1 MPKDAYGHLAPV
13 FDLLFEPMN
22 RGLRLIG
29 RSMFRPHKDMTILDV
44 GCGTGTHLELY
55 RRSGCTLHGIDTSES
70 MLRRA
75 RKRLGDSA
83 DLRIADACNIPFET
97 SAFHLVFSMLM
108 LHEMDESI
116 RPRVLEEMKRV
127 VKSDGRILLID
138 FHIGPYRF
146 FQGWLTKAIIF
157 VSEIIAGRKHFRN
170 YRNFMSIRGLSP
182 LLAASGLVVEQE
194 KVVGGGGL
202 VLYLLRRK

>member
-1 MPKDAYGHLAPV
+1 MSKDPYSHLAGV
-13 FDLLFEPMN
+13 FDILFEPMN

-29 RSMFRPHKDMTILDV
+29 RAMYRPTKGMKILDV

-55 RRSGCTLHGIDTSES
+55 QKYDCALHGIDTSES
-70 MLRRA
+70 MMQRA
-75 RKRLGDSA
+75 RKRLNGTA
-83 DLRIADACNIPFET
+83 DLRLADACKIPFDDRT
-97 SAFHLVFSMLM
+97 FDLVISMLM

-127 VKSDGRILLID
+127 VKPDGRILLID

-146 FQGWLTKAIIF
+146 FQGWLTKTIIF

-170 YRNFMSIRGLSP
+170 YRHFMSVRGLSP
-182 LLAASGLVVEQE
+182 LLAEAGLSIEQE

-202 VLYLLRRK
+202 V